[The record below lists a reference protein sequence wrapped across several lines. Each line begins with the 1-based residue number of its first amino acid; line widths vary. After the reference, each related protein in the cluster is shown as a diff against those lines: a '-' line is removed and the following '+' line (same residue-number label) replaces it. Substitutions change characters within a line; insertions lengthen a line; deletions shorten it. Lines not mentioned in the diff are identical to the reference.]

1 MTSAQASLG
10 FLASKRIACS
20 LVRVLGS
27 VSIGSD
33 GIVVPLLGKN
43 AHCSIANSM
52 CQRKSLSC
60 KNLCSIILQHREK
73 YYKKRLLFCNGFFLA
88 GFLGLGRATAFAVL
102 SLSLNP
108 FVVLSPALRG
118 HPVRSSQFRLGL
130 RSSTIYFNQAPLF
143 PHSRPLGSLQLQ
155 QSTF

>member
-118 HPVRSSQFRLGL
+118 HPPALPSKLDGGGIFLLFQIFGFSSLKYYALTG
-130 RSSTIYFNQAPLF
+130 
-143 PHSRPLGSLQLQ
+143 
-155 QSTF
+155 